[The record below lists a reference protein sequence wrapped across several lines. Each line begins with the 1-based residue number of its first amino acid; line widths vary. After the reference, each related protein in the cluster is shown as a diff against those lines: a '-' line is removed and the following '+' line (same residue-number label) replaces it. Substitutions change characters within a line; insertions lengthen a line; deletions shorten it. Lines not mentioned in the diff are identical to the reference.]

1 VNDLLTLI
9 ESRLRERCRSHLHL
23 GAKGFEAALRR
34 ERVALADM
42 LMHMLDAFELA
53 SSTPNGF
60 QGYAEAGPEARPEAK
75 PEPPTA
81 PGVRKQPSQE
91 VLERAR
97 KLQALAMGST
107 SAGERDNAWAAFG
120 KLWEEYVLPNDLG
133 MK

>member
-1 VNDLLTLI
+1 
-9 ESRLRERCRSHLHL
+9 
-23 GAKGFEAALRR
+23 
-34 ERVALADM
+34 M

-53 SSTPNGF
+53 SSASNGF
-60 QGYAEAGPEARPEAK
+60 QGYAEARVEARPEARAEQ
-75 PEPPTA
+75 PEPTTA